1 MVSLLRT
8 AEKQYYSGKLDL
20 VKGNMKKTWA
30 VLNEIMGKKRDHKSI
45 QELHVDNNIIS
56 DQQQIANKFNDF
68 FINVGPNLAKK
79 IPGSNKSVSD
89 YQKKSYNNSIF
100 LAPTSVNEILNII
113 QDLKISSNSD
123 QNEIPVIIL
132 N

>member
-1 MVSLLRT
+1 
-8 AEKQYYSGKLDL
+8 
-20 VKGNMKKTWA
+20 MKKTWT

-45 QELHVDNNIIS
+45 QELQVDNNIID

-79 IPGSNKSVSD
+79 IPGSNKSVSE

-100 LAPTSVNEILNII
+100 LALTTVAEILNII

-132 N
+132 KHSVVVKLPKYWPTLITSL